1 MSQIPQETADWVA
14 FSGKIYIENFCA
26 LSILKTKNTLLEF
39 GDNWIKY

>member
-1 MSQIPQETADWVA
+1 MSQIPQENADWVA